1 MCKGGSL
8 VKITVLA
15 VGNLIRSDEGAGLHA
30 LRLLA
35 ARRLPPGVEL
45 VEGGTD
51 GLSLLPVFRES
62 DAVIVVD
69 AVLAGDEPGSL
80 YRFPPEAVRAG
91 RLPERLSPHQVGIF
105 DVLGTARL
113 LGSLP
118 ATVIIGVQP
127 GVLDWGTELSPA
139 VAGALPRLAD
149 LVMTEIKSLAG
160 EPEVNRP

>member
-1 MCKGGSL
+1 MK
-8 VKITVLA
+8 VTVLA

-30 LRLLA
+30 LRLLK

-51 GLSLLPVFRES
+51 GLALLPVFRES
-62 DAVIVVD
+62 DAVIVLD

-91 RLPERLSPHQVGIF
+91 RLPDRLSPHQIGIF
-105 DVLGTARL
+105 DVLGAARL
-113 LGSLP
+113 LGDLP
-118 ATVIIGVQP
+118 ETVIIGVQP

-139 VAGALPRLAD
+139 VAGALPGLVDLA
-149 LVMTEIKSLAG
+149 VAEIVARAG
-160 EPEVNRP
+160 TDGRGEEQR